1 MYLGV
6 KIMENEKRLTD
17 SLYYQT
23 RHFSGVE
30 AYGEARKLARKY
42 NVDTDDFEIVPRQWN
57 NTGYIPQ
64 HMFWII

>member
-1 MYLGV
+1 
-6 KIMENEKRLTD
+6 MENEKRFRLQPKSHVNLDITD

-42 NVDTDDFEIVPRQWN
+42 NVDTDDFEIVPRQ
-57 NTGYIPQ
+57 
-64 HMFWII
+64 